1 MLNNRELML
10 LLVIPPLIAPLI
22 PERIIFSI
30 LLITLIAIPAFRKVR
45 LAITDVDY
53 ASSIFNSILFASI
66 MYSTVFLGVPESIVL
81 AALFIV
87 IAHEF
92 RGHTLQNI
100 AIFTVFGFAYFFY
113 YTYLTSTPV
122 SFDTLFFLSLMGG
135 VTAALIESIDVR
147 SDKRATMVLAVA
159 IVYLIFD
166 IYSFNARS
174 YDLAIAFAI
183 AFGLSL
189 AAMKSG
195 IADESGL
202 MSATLVGTLVI
213 VFNDIRFFLI
223 LVTFYLAGSV
233 STKYKYSIK
242 FERGVAEPAGGARGY
257 SNVFG
262 NSLAPLFFA
271 MSYGVYNNDLF
282 LISFVASIAAALGDT
297 MASEIGKTSS
307 NVYLITNFNKVNPGI
322 SGGIS
327 VKGEI
332 AALIGALIVVLI
344 SLGLN
349 IINLHFGII
358 ALVSGFMA
366 VHVDS
371 ILGATAEKKGYLT
384 NSGVNFLGTLSSGLF
399 CYLFLM

>member
-1 MLNNRELML
+1 
-10 LLVIPPLIAPLI
+10 
-22 PERIIFSI
+22 
-30 LLITLIAIPAFRKVR
+30 
-45 LAITDVDY
+45 
-53 ASSIFNSILFASI
+53 
-66 MYSTVFLGVPESIVL
+66 MYSTVFFGVSESIVM

-87 IAHEF
+87 TAHEL
-92 RGHTLQNI
+92 RGKTLPNI
-100 AIFTVFGFAYFFY
+100 AIFTVFGFVYFFY
-113 YTYLTSTPV
+113 YTYLTSAQV
-122 SFDTLFFLSLMGG
+122 NFDNLFFLSLMGG
-135 VTAALIESIDVR
+135 ITAALIESIDVR

-159 IVYLIFD
+159 TVYLIFD

-189 AAMKSG
+189 AAMRSG

-213 VFNDIRFFLI
+213 VFNDIRFFLVLI
-223 LVTFYLAGSV
+223 TFYLAGSV
-233 STKYKYSIK
+233 STRYRYSIK
-242 FERGVAEPAGGARGY
+242 LERGVAEPAGGARGY

-271 MSYGVYNNDLF
+271 MSYGVYNNDVF
-282 LISFVASIAAALGDT
+282 LISFVASVAAALGDT
-297 MASEIGKTSS
+297 MASEIGKTSG
-307 NVYLITNFNKVNPGI
+307 NVYLITSLSRVTPGI

-327 VKGEI
+327 VKGEV
-332 AALIGALIVVLI
+332 AALAGAFIVVLI
-344 SLGLN
+344 SFGLN
-349 IINLHFGII
+349 VIDLNYGII

-371 ILGATAEKKGYLT
+371 ILGATVEKKGYLT

-399 CYLFLM
+399 CYLFLI